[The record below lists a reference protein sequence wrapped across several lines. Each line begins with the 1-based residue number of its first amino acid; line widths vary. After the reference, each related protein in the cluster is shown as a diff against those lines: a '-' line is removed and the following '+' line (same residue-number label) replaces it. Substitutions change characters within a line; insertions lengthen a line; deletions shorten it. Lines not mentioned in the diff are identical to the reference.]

1 MSELEPDM
9 VDGTESNFLRVSLYL
24 LLALHGFGQ
33 VSENG
38 IWVGNGSDFFSA
50 VVAAANLICRGGTR
64 SSTGWVQKTF
74 KGEGYAPLPRKID
87 FLL

>member
-50 VVAAANLICRGGTR
+50 VVAAANLIQGRRNQGGGAR
-64 SSTGWVQKTF
+64 W
-74 KGEGYAPLPRKID
+74 AIDLPKFSRFIIVVV
-87 FLL
+87 